1 MGCLLALILLFLI
14 LYYRVEHRSGIWLF
28 GLAVYLFFF
37 ILGIGITAT
46 RLSQVHYKWKK
57 NKTFYEV
64 VLADSP
70 HEKPKSIAC
79 TVNVLSVTD
88 SVSKT
93 PVNRKAL
100 LYFFKDSLNE
110 TLKCGDRL
118 LLYTE
123 IKSPVNNVNP
133 ERFDY
138 ATYLVRKGIAG
149 TGFVDSGNWKRLGGT
164 SAASFQEKAEIYR
177 MRAMDYYRHLGFK
190 GDELSVFS
198 ALTLGYKEDLSEEV
212 KEAYSTSGVSHLL
225 ALSGLHIGI
234 ICTLFAGLLCWTN
247 RSRVLFISGH
257 LFVIVLLWGYA
268 CFTGFSPSVVRSVI
282 MFSLLILARMGKA
295 NGITL
300 NILAVA
306 ACLMLL
312 CNPFYLFDISFQLSF
327 VAVASIVI
335 FQPFLYKQLKVRNRI
350 GRYIW
355 GVATVTIA
363 AQIGTCPIVIYYFSA
378 FPVYFLLT
386 NLFAIP
392 WVFAIMYVTV
402 GMFLLSAL
410 PVIQLYAVNAISW
423 MIGLLNEWTAYI
435 EKLPYSSIRH
445 LWVTPVDIAVFY
457 FVILLIALYVVRK
470 YRKAVLYA
478 GVVIL
483 LLCFYHTAHQ
493 LTNRSGASIVFYDN
507 TACPAVHLINS
518 RKSSYL
524 LSVGDEKA
532 TKRMRKSYQRYWDS
546 KQMDIPIPVA
556 ANQNIPGI
564 WRHNDIVH
572 FRRKTVCLLTDSR
585 WRNKTADRP
594 LLIDYLY
601 VCKGYRGRLE
611 DLKTLFIIKKVILD
625 SSLNTARLT
634 ELKDE
639 CRLLG
644 LDFISISEKGSL
656 YIDL

>member
-1 MGCLLALILLFLI
+1 MGCLLVLILLFLI
-14 LYYRVEHRSGIWLF
+14 LYYKAGQHSNRWLF
-28 GLAVYLFFF
+28 GGAVYLFFF
-37 ILGIGITAT
+37 VSGIGITAT
-46 RLSQVHYKWKK
+46 RLSQVHYKWEK

-64 VLADSP
+64 VLTDTP
-70 HEKPKSIAC
+70 REKPKSIAC

-88 SVSKT
+88 SISKT

-100 LYFFKDSLNE
+100 LYLSKDSLNG
-110 TLKCGDRL
+110 TLKYGDRL
-118 LLYTE
+118 MLYVK
-123 IKSPVNNVNP
+123 IASPDSRSNP
-133 ERFDY
+133 EEVDY

-149 TGFVDSGNWKRLGGT
+149 TGFVGSGHWKLLGRT
-164 SAASFQEKAEIYR
+164 SIASFGQKAEIYR
-177 MRAMDYYRHLGFK
+177 TQAIDYYRHLGFE
-190 GDELSVFS
+190 GDEQSVLS

-282 MFSLLILARMGKA
+282 MFSLLILARMGKTE
-295 NGITL
+295 GMTL
-300 NILAVA
+300 NVLAVA

-312 CNPFYLFDISFQLSF
+312 WNPFYLFDVSFQLSF
-327 VAVASIVI
+327 VAVASIVVI
-335 FQPFLYKQLKVRNRI
+335 QPFLYKQLKVKSGI
-350 GRYIW
+350 GQYIW
-355 GVATVTIA
+355 GVTTVTIA
-363 AQIGTCPIVIYYFSA
+363 AQIGTCPIVMYYFSS

-402 GMFLLSAL
+402 GMLLLSAV
-410 PVIQLYAVNAISW
+410 PVIQSYVVNVVGW
-423 MIGLLNEWTAYI
+423 MIGLLNQWTEYI
-435 EKLPYSSIRH
+435 GNLPYSSIRH

-470 YRKAVLYA
+470 YRKAMLYA
-478 GVVIL
+478 GVTIL
-483 LLCFYHTAHQ
+483 LLCFYHTTCQ
-493 LTNRSGASIVFYDN
+493 FMDRSGASIIFYDN
-507 TACPAVHLINS
+507 TACPAVHFINS

-524 LSVGDEKA
+524 VSVGDEKA
-532 TKRMRKSYQRYWDS
+532 IKRMQKSYQRYWDS
-546 KQMDIPIPVA
+546 RQMDFPLLIA
-556 ANQNIPGI
+556 TDQNVPGI
-564 WRHNDIVH
+564 WRNNDIVH
-572 FRRKTVCLLTDSR
+572 FRKKTVCLLTDSR
-585 WRNKTADRP
+585 WRNKTADKP

-601 VCKGYRGRLE
+601 VCKGYRGRLAE
-611 DLKTLFIIKKVILD
+611 LKTLFTIKKVILD
-625 SSLNTARLT
+625 SSLNTGRLT